1 MVTTIQTLLIS
12 TLAYAV
18 ATGSILSRT
27 ARQATGNEVTD
38 FTTLTLEE
46 LCRNRHPDEYFRLTP
61 DGDCRDVVRC
71 DRADTIDSS
80 LRLAGVRCPTGL
92 AFNIEKQ
99 ICDWKAKVANC
110 DILEKEPKIKPLLHT
125 DTPLC
130 PNEQLA
136 CGNSVCI
143 DRALFCNGEPNC
155 EDGSDENACGPDED
169 PNAAPKCDL
178 SQCTLPDCFCSAD
191 GTQIPGNLEPSQ
203 TPQMVTITFNGAVTV
218 DNVDLYDEIFNGQRQ
233 NPNGCTIKG
242 TFFVSHKYSNYS
254 AVQELHRKGHEI
266 AVFSITNKEDDNYW
280 SKGTYDDW
288 LAEMAGDRLIIERFA
303 NITDNSIIGV
313 RAPYLR
319 VGGNIQFEMMKDQL
333 FIYDSSITAP
343 LSRVPVWP
351 YTLYFRM
358 PHKCHGNAQQCPTQS
373 HPVWEM
379 VLNELDRR
387 EDPEFD
393 ENLPGCHIVDT
404 CGNIR
409 TGEQLLKLLRHNLN
423 RHLNSN
429 RAPFG
434 LHFNAAWLKHNIEFK
449 RALITFIEESVTA
462 RTDVYFVN
470 MLQVIQ
476 WMQNPTDLTGLRD
489 FAEWKEKCDVKGN
502 PYCSLPNACKSS
514 TREIPG
520 ETLYL
525 HTCMDCPKAYPWILD
540 PTGDDLLFK

>member
-1 MVTTIQTLLIS
+1 MVHLHELLLIT
-12 TLAYAV
+12 TLIYAV
-18 ATGSILSRT
+18 AASSILSRT
-27 ARQATGNEVTD
+27 KRQGNEVTD

-46 LCRNRHPDEYFRLTP
+46 LCRDRHPDEYFRLTP

-99 ICDWKAKVANC
+99 ICDWKAKVDNC
-110 DILEKEPKIKPLLHT
+110 DILEIKPLVKPKLNT

-130 PNEQLA
+130 PQDQLA

-254 AVQELHRKGHEI
+254 AIQELHRKGHEI
-266 AVFSITNKEDDNYW
+266 AVFSITNREDDNYW

-319 VGGNIQFEMMKDQL
+319 VGGNVQFEMMKDQL

-343 LSRVPVWP
+343 LRRVPVWP

-434 LHFNAAWLKHNIEFK
+434 LHFNAAWLESKVEFK
-449 RALITFIEESVTA
+449 RALQTFIEESITA
-462 RTDVYFVN
+462 RNDVYFVN

-520 ETLYL
+520 EVLYL

>member
-1 MVTTIQTLLIS
+1 MMVHHKLVIFATFIYVAS
-12 TLAYAV
+12 AV
-18 ATGSILSRT
+18 SVLSREK
-27 ARQATGNEVTD
+27 RQRTNEVTD

-46 LCRNRHPDEYFRLTP
+46 LCRDRHPDEYFRLTP

-71 DRADTIDSS
+71 DRADTFDSS

-99 ICDWKAKVANC
+99 ICDWKAKVTNC
-110 DILEKEPKIKPLLHT
+110 DILEKARKVLPKLVT
-125 DTPLC
+125 DAPIC
-130 PNEQLA
+130 PQDQLA

-143 DRALFCNGEPNC
+143 ARELFCNGEPNC
-155 EDGSDENACGPDED
+155 EDGSDENACGPDQD

-242 TFFVSHKYSNYS
+242 TFFVSHKYTNYS

-266 AVFSITNKEDDNYW
+266 AVFSITNKENDAYW
-280 SKGTYDDW
+280 SSGTYDDW
-288 LAEMAGDRLIIERFA
+288 LAEMAGARLIIERFA

-319 VGGNIQFEMMKDQL
+319 VGGNTQFEMMKDQL

-343 LSRVPVWP
+343 LSRVPIWP

-358 PHKCHGNAQQCPTQS
+358 PHKCHGNAQICPTQS

-409 TGEQLLKLLRHNLN
+409 TGDQLGKLLRYNLN

-429 RAPFG
+429 RAPYG
-434 LHFNAAWLKHNIEFK
+434 LHFNAAWLESKREFK
-449 RALITFIEESVTA
+449 QALITFIEESLTA
-462 RTDVYFVN
+462 RNDVYFVN
-470 MLQVIQ
+470 MLQVVQ
-476 WMQNPTDLTGLRD
+476 WMQNPTDLAGLRD
-489 FAEWKEKCDVKGN
+489 FAEWKEKCAVKGN
-502 PYCSLPNACKSS
+502 PHCSLPNACKSS

-540 PTGDDLLFK
+540 PTGDDLLFKK